1 MFFDKF
7 EDARSPAPVI
17 DNSKCV
23 LCDECLLV
31 KPTADCIVEVSKL
44 SELKENGKYS
54 NIERVDPGFTSGLYY
69 NTLYINED
77 KCIRCYACVHACPA
91 NAISPGY
98 ELEPKTLRK
107 TVEA

>member
-1 MFFDKF
+1 M
-7 EDARSPAPVI
+7 EDEVDSGDENKDTVGIIWRS
-17 DNSKCV
+17 
-23 LCDECLLV
+23 EE
-31 KPTADCIVEVSKL
+31 DCIVEVSTL
-44 SELKENGKYS
+44 SNLKENGKYS

-98 ELEPKTLRK
+98 ALEPKTLRK